1 MEIKGVTNGSF
12 FVNQTKN
19 QKVGDNNAKKR
30 DTIEISTEARDLAKA
45 DLDQQKIEDIRSKIN
60 SGFYK
65 SDEVLNKV
73 ADKILA
79 EIKK

>member
-12 FVNQTKN
+12 FVNPTKN
-19 QKVGDNNAKKR
+19 QKVNESNSKKR
-30 DTIEISTEARDLAKA
+30 DTIEISSKARDLAKA
-45 DLDQQKIEDIRSKIN
+45 ELDQQKVEEIRNKIN

>member
-12 FVNQTKN
+12 FVKPTKN
-19 QKVGDNNAKKR
+19 QKVGENTTKKR
-30 DTIEISTEARDLAKA
+30 DTIEISTEARDLAKV
-45 DLDQQKIEDIRSKIN
+45 DLDKQKIEEIRNKIN

-65 SDEVLNKV
+65 SDEVLSKV
-73 ADKILA
+73 ADKILS

>member
-12 FVNQTKN
+12 FVNPTKN
-19 QKVGDNNAKKR
+19 QKVDETKLKKR
-30 DTIEISTEARDLAKA
+30 DTIEISPEARNLAKA
-45 DLDQQKIEDIRSKIN
+45 ELDQQKIDEIRNKIA

-65 SDEVLNKV
+65 SEEVLSKV

>member
-12 FVNQTKN
+12 FVNPTKN
-19 QKVGDNNAKKR
+19 QKVGENNAKKR
-30 DTIEISTEARDLAKA
+30 DTIEISNEARDLAKA
-45 DLDQQKIEDIRSKIN
+45 DLDQQKIEEIRTKIK

-65 SDEVLNKV
+65 SDEVLSKV

>member
-45 DLDQQKIEDIRSKIN
+45 DLDQQKIEDIRSKIK

-73 ADKILA
+73 ADKILVD
-79 EIKK
+79 IKK

>member
-12 FVNQTKN
+12 FVKPTKN
-19 QKVGDNNAKKR
+19 QKVEETKMKKR

-45 DLDQQKIEDIRSKIN
+45 ELDQQKIDEIRNKIS

-65 SDEVLNKV
+65 TDEVLSKV

-79 EIKK
+79 ELKK

>member
-45 DLDQQKIEDIRSKIN
+45 DLDQQKIEDIRSKIK

-73 ADKILA
+73 ADKILT

>member
-19 QKVGDNNAKKR
+19 QKVSDNNAKKR

-45 DLDQQKIEDIRSKIN
+45 DLDQQKIEEIRSKIK

-73 ADKILA
+73 ADKILV

>member
-45 DLDQQKIEDIRSKIN
+45 DLDQQKIEEIRSKIK

-73 ADKILA
+73 ADKILVK
-79 EIKK
+79 IKK

>member
-19 QKVGDNNAKKR
+19 QKVSDNNAKKR

-45 DLDQQKIEDIRSKIN
+45 DLDQQKIEDIRSKIK

-73 ADKILA
+73 ADKILV

>member
-45 DLDQQKIEDIRSKIN
+45 DLDQQKIEDIRSKIK

>member
-1 MEIKGVTNGSF
+1 VEIKGVTNGSF

-45 DLDQQKIEDIRSKIN
+45 DLDQQKIEDIRSKIK